1 MQNNSDYE
9 KNYEKNL
16 KHQTMFE
23 IFFIYILIHSS
34 VFPVKILKDKTA

>member
-9 KNYEKNL
+9 KNYEKISNIKRCL
-16 KHQTMFE
+16 RF
-23 IFFIYILIHSS
+23 FFIYILIHSS